1 MFVST
6 EWSSSVRHRER
17 DCVITNQFFVP
28 FEIVKDVG
36 EIGFLSGETSSHGTE
51 ELMAKTIRVREKYFS
66 YIIAHD
72 LVVPFALLN
81 NNVYVSIGVEF
92 KVVERERSS
101 IQT

>member
-1 MFVST
+1 MKTQPFHIEVIRERERGEEIGELFVST
-6 EWSSSVRHRER
+6 EWSSSVRHRDR

-66 YIIAHD
+66 YNH
-72 LVVPFALLN
+72 VH
-81 NNVYVSIGVEF
+81 
-92 KVVERERSS
+92 R
-101 IQT
+101 T